1 MRINICCG
9 CVKAVWVNAVLNAL
23 ARITAWWMGKWPQ
36 TFYLWYTAKS
46 LQLYGLRFLI
56 YR

>member
-1 MRINICCG
+1 MR
-9 CVKAVWVNAVLNAL
+9 AEWVSAVLGAL
-23 ARITAWWMGKWPQ
+23 ARITAWWMGQWPQ

-46 LQLYGLRFLI
+46 LLLYGLRFLI